1 MSGGPVAIEHRL
13 GIEFFNRSVH
23 EVAGDLI
30 GCRLFYEGRG
40 GVIVETESYE
50 RDDPACHAYVGLTD
64 RTEVLFGPPG
74 RAYVYLSY
82 GIHSLLN
89 FVAEPEGDAAA
100 VLIRALE
107 PTHGL
112 AEMRRRRHREDDLE
126 LCSGPGKLT
135 EALGVGLDSNGAD
148 LSSDPFLILPR
159 RDGWSG
165 EIVTGPRVGITK
177 AAERPWRFSLSGNPY
192 VSKPKPPS

>member
-1 MSGGPVAIEHRL
+1 M
-13 GIEFFNRSVH
+13 
-23 EVAGDLI
+23 
-30 GCRLFYEGRG
+30 
-40 GVIVETESYE
+40 
-50 RDDPACHAYVGLTD
+50 
-64 RTEVLFGPPG
+64 
-74 RAYVYLSY
+74 
-82 GIHSLLN
+82 
-89 FVAEPEGDAAA
+89 
-100 VLIRALE
+100 LIRALE

-177 AAERPWRFSLSGNPY
+177 AVGSPLALLPRRQPARLEAEAAELISRAPRRRRC
-192 VSKPKPPS
+192 

>member
-1 MSGGPVAIEHRL
+1 
-13 GIEFFNRSVH
+13 
-23 EVAGDLI
+23 
-30 GCRLFYEGRG
+30 
-40 GVIVETESYE
+40 
-50 RDDPACHAYVGLTD
+50 
-64 RTEVLFGPPG
+64 
-74 RAYVYLSY
+74 
-82 GIHSLLN
+82 
-89 FVAEPEGDAAA
+89 
-100 VLIRALE
+100 
-107 PTHGL
+107 
-112 AEMRRRRHREDDLE
+112 MRRRRHREDDLE

-177 AAERPWRFSLSGNPY
+177 AADRPWRFSLAGNPH